1 MDTDEVIIPAG
12 RFKQQCLAI
21 IDRVARTHRPVTISK
36 RGRPVV
42 RVTPLESDREIEERI
57 LAELRK
63 GEGGMLVDEATFLR
77 PTSDIAGWSEP

>member
-1 MDTDEVIIPAG
+1 MDNDVEVIPAG

-21 IDRVARTHRPVTISK
+21 IDAVAKSHKPVVISK
-36 RGRPVV
+36 RGKPVA
-42 RVTPLESDREIEERI
+42 RLAPLENEREIEERV

-77 PTSDIAGWSEP
+77 PTSEIAGWSDP